1 MSVKRKQRKKV
12 LKLQLQKKLQT
23 MPTIAGNGGPELPPG
38 TVLGTPDGKPEGVPH
53 ADTAARPAP
62 VIRPWDDTTVIRLQN
77 VTRIYKVGVE
87 SIRAL
92 DGISLELRENEYVA
106 VMGASGSGKSTL
118 MNVLGCLDRA
128 TSGYY
133 GLDGQDTTKLSDAA
147 LARVRNERIGFVFQ
161 SFELLSQ
168 LTALKNVEMP
178 LIYSRNGW
186 WSRRKRA
193 KSVLERVGL
202 GDRMA
207 HKPNQL
213 SGGEKQRV
221 AIARA
226 LVCGPSILLADEP
239 TGNLDSKTS
248 ESIMELFD
256 RLHREGQTI
265 IIVTHEQFVA
275 DHAERIIH
283 MKDGRI
289 DSDTPGRRKPSLV
302 ARGSSL
308 EFRTASPE
316 SRATNHESPP
326 QGVPEGE
333 PTSDEQGGS
342 S

>member
-1 MSVKRKQRKKV
+1 MIA
-12 LKLQLQKKLQT
+12 
-23 MPTIAGNGGPELPPG
+23 TIADKSTIKPP
-38 TVLGTPDGKPEGVPH
+38 DDK
-53 ADTAARPAP
+53 P
-62 VIRPWDDTTVIRLQN
+62 VIKLKDI
-77 VTRIYKVGVE
+77 TRIYKVGVE
-87 SIRAL
+87 RIHAL
-92 DGISLELRENEYVA
+92 DGISLELKENEYVA
-106 VMGASGSGKSTL
+106 IMGASGSGKSTL

-133 GLDGQDTTKLSDAA
+133 GLDGQDTTRLSDGA
-147 LARVRNERIGFVFQ
+147 LALVRNERIGFVFQ

-168 LTALKNVEMP
+168 LTAIRNVEMP
-178 LIYSRNGW
+178 LIYSKNGW
-186 WSRRKRA
+186 RSRRKRA

-202 GDRMA
+202 GDRIK

-256 RLHREGQTI
+256 KLHKEGQTI
-265 IIVTHEQFVA
+265 IIVTHEEHVA
-275 DHAERIIH
+275 HHAERIIH

-289 DSDTPGRRKPSLV
+289 HSDIPSNMKQ
-302 ARGSSL
+302 ADK
-308 EFRTASPE
+308 
-316 SRATNHESPP
+316 TNAQH
-326 QGVPEGE
+326 
-333 PTSDEQGGS
+333 DENGGS